1 MNTDADELTKKRK
14 KTAAIVCIA
23 AAVFVLIPCLG
34 LRWMKGTRGVDAG
47 FSLLFFE
54 AGDESMSNL
63 DVVEK
68 ANAMIERFNERID
81 ESRAMGYGD
90 NAPSKRDTIIGTFAY
105 AGIATIFFSL
115 ISAAALVAA
124 GVLSLRKD
132 KFIRSPVALTTVAL
146 LGLLLALVF
155 GCVFLGSI
163 PKDVGFQ
170 ASVSWPFFMFGTGV
184 VAGLAGAQML
194 AKAYR
199 EVSDPY
205 WDGQV

>member
-14 KTAAIVCIA
+14 VTASIVCIA

-34 LRWMKGTRGVDAG
+34 LRWMKGVNVDAG
-47 FSLLFFE
+47 VSLLFIE
-54 AGDESMSNL
+54 AGDESISNL
-63 DVVEK
+63 DAIEQ
-68 ANAMIERFNERID
+68 ANAAVERFNERID
-81 ESRAMGYGD
+81 DARAMGYGD
-90 NAPSKRDTIIGTFAY
+90 DAPSKRETILGTFAY
-105 AGIATIFFSL
+105 AGIATIFFSI
-115 ISAAALVAA
+115 ISAGALIAA

-132 KFIRSPVALTTVAL
+132 KFIRSPVALTSVAL
-146 LGLLLALVF
+146 IGLLLALVL

-163 PKDVGFQ
+163 PKDMGFK
-170 ASVSWPFFMFGTGV
+170 AGVSWPFFMFGTGV